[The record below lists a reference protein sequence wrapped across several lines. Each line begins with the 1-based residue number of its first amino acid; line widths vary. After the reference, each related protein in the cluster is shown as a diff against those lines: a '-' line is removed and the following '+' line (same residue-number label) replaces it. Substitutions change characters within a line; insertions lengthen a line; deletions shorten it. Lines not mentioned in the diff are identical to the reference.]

1 MFWFEEELSPLST
14 DPPGQLDVPGHDGDP
29 LGVDGAQVGV
39 LKQSNKVS
47 LAGLLKSHDGGA
59 LEPQVSLEVL
69 GDLSHQTLEGQL
81 AEKELSGLLVSSD
94 LTESDSSWPVP
105 VGLLD
110 TSSGWSRLPGSF
122 GGKLLP
128 GSLSSSGLASCL
140 LSSCHLERSKGTDE
154 NFLSTCAFIYE
165 NSLIK

>member
-1 MFWFEEELSPLST
+1 M
-14 DPPGQLDVPGHDGDP
+14 DGTE
-29 LGVDGAQVGV
+29 VGV
-39 LKQSNKVS
+39 LKQTNKVS
-47 LAGLLKSHDGGA
+47 LTSLLKGHDGRG
-59 LEPQVSLEVL
+59 LESEVSLEI
-69 GDLSHQTLEGQL
+69 LSNFPHQTLEWQFPN
-81 AEKELSGLLVSSD
+81 EEFSGLLVSSYF
-94 LTESDSSWPVP
+94 TESDSSWPVP